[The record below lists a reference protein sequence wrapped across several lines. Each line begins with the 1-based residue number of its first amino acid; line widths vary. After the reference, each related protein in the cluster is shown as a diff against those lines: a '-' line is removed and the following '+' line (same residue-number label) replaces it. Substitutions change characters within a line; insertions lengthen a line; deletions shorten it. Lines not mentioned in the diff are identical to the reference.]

1 MLNSLDSFRTKLW
14 LNIPADGVE
23 FGTVTYIFHLVIRT
37 RDLSHRPFTIRRPLI
52 TRGVGLVPCV
62 IVSSLIVL
70 TDVHIL

>member
-52 TRGVGLVPCV
+52 TRGVFGSVCYRVVANSP
-62 IVSSLIVL
+62 
-70 TDVHIL
+70 